1 MKLLKTDTKIN
12 PKDSFGQGLDAVI
25 SIVVFVAIGFFLDR
39 WLGTTPW
46 LMLVMAVLGG
56 IGVFY
61 RLKAAYDLKMD
72 QQASAAHPVATASTH
87 VAGASEA
94 TASMTEVNEGPT
106 P

>member
-12 PKDSFGQGLDAVI
+12 PRDSFGQGLDAVI

-61 RLKAAYDLKMD
+61 RLKAAYDLKME
-72 QQASAAHPVATASTH
+72 QQAAAANPLAASTPEE
-87 VAGASEA
+87 AAAPLTEA
-94 TASMTEVNEGPT
+94 TEGPT